1 MSFREAFFNLSDSV
15 YKIEV
20 FIPCIK
26 VVQTVLV
33 YLELHVRLALG
44 LLVDNKN
51 NIFYSVCDEVLES

>member
-15 YKIEV
+15 YEIEV

-33 YLELHVRLALG
+33 HLELHVRLALG